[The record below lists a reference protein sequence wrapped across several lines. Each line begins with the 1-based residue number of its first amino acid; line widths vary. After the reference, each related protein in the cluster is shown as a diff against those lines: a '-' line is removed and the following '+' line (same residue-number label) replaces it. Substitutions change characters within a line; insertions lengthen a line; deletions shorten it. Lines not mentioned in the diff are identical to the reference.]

1 MANQFLGYAKLVL
14 EKVDVPLTY
23 KEIWEK
29 GIELNLDKRLTSE
42 GKTPWASIGS
52 QIYLDV
58 RDNLESIFIK
68 VGKRPARFFLKS
80 RQAEIKSTDFDK
92 IEIQAEKKQEA
103 ETQEYSEMDLHPLLS
118 FFVNRS
124 INFGRGKVI
133 HTKTIFHEKSKKAGY
148 SEWVYPDIVGFYLP
162 LDDWQDDVFEFNKMS
177 ERNILKLYSF
187 ELKKNINRGNYRE
200 SFFQTVSN
208 SSWAHEGYLVC
219 ANLKEDEDLLSE
231 LERLSKSFGIGIIRL
246 NIDDIHSSEIV
257 CQSKTREYLDW
268 DTMNKL
274 CEENE
279 DFRKFIQDVKIDFES
294 KRIHKSEYDTIHDDI
309 ENHVATIF
317 KREKTKYPCSIS
329 GAQSIVVN

>member
-1 MANQFLGYAKLVL
+1 MANQFLDYAKTVL
-14 EKVDVPLTY
+14 EKVESPLTF

-29 GIELNLDKRLTSE
+29 GVEHGLDKKLRSE
-42 GKTPWASIGS
+42 GKTPWNSLGA
-52 QIYLDV
+52 QLFVQV
-58 RDNLESIFIK
+58 RDNVDSIFIK

-80 RQAEIKSTDFDK
+80 RQSEVKTTDFNK

-103 ETQEYSEMDLHPLLS
+103 ETQDYSERDLHSLLS

-124 INFGRGKVI
+124 MNFGRGKTI
-133 HTKTIFHEKSKKAGY
+133 YTKTIFHEKSRKAGY
-148 SEWVYPDIVGFYLP
+148 SEWVYPDLVGFYLP
-162 LDDWQDDVFEFNKMS
+162 MDDWQDDVFEFNKMS

-208 SSWAHEGYLVC
+208 STWAHEGYLVC

-231 LERLSKSFGIGIIRL
+231 LERLSKSFGIGIIQL
-246 NIDDIHSSEIV
+246 NLDDIHSSEILF
-257 CQSKTREYLDW
+257 QSKTREYLDW

-294 KRIHKSEYDTIHDDI
+294 KRIHKSEYDLIPDDI
-309 ENHVATIF
+309 EAHILKTIK
-317 KREKTKYPCSIS
+317 KRKSK
-329 GAQSIVVN
+329 